1 MASLPLLITEF
12 EQDALIGGLLRWFH
26 ILAGIAWIGLLYFF
40 NLVNIPT
47 QGKLDGPTKKAV
59 NPELLPRALWWFRW
73 GAALTLL
80 TGLLILGFNEQFTR
94 DYFTSPAGT
103 SIATA
108 AILGIVM
115 FSNVWLV
122 IWPAQRIV
130 IGSARRVSEGGEA
143 DPGAPAAARRAL
155 LASRAN
161 TLFSIPLLFF
171 MGATSHLAGSS
182 HFVAQASN
190 DSLLAY
196 WVIFVVV
203 AGAIELDALGRFAGY
218 APGWTKAPFDSIRG
232 ALITGLVLLV
242 IFYLVFELLFQ
253 A

>member
-1 MASLPLLITEF
+1 MEIFT
-12 EQDALIGGLLRWFH
+12 QGGYAFLARWLHF
-26 ILAGIAWIGLLYFF
+26 LAGIMWIGLLYYF
-40 NLVNIPT
+40 NFVQVPAFVEMGAQARSEALQKIT
-47 QGKLDGPTKKAV
+47 W
-59 NPELLPRALWWFRW
+59 RALWWFRW